1 MKFAKLV
8 KKTQPELKSYL
19 AEFLTTHG
27 YKVTISDGWLYGDT
41 KDGGSVLLTAHLD
54 TVHKEPVKS
63 IVYTEG
69 GNVVSS
75 PQGIGGDDRCGVW
88 IITEIIS
95 KTELRPPVLFCEDE
109 EIGGVGSDK
118 FLKAKEAKQ
127 IRRKISDMKF
137 IIELDRANANDAV
150 FYDCDNPE
158 FTDWITETTGLKEAW
173 GSFSDISNLCPDLG
187 IAGVNIS
194 CGYYKAHTVQE
205 YVVLSEMKAAAETT
219 IKLLNAAADKSVPA
233 FEYIEAIHK
242 PYSWSYGDAD
252 YGFGYG
258 YKKSSY
264 TRFGGVWISWFDGD
278 DELEDYFS
286 GDNLNE
292 CFGEFFRTYPTVCW
306 NDIAD
311 YEFY

>member
-54 TVHKEPVKS
+54 TVHKEPVRS
-63 IVYTEG
+63 IVYTKG

-95 KTELRPPVLFCEDE
+95 RTELRPPVLFCEDE

-137 IIELDRANANDAV
+137 IIELDRANANDVV

-173 GSFSDISNLCPDLG
+173 GSFSDISTLCPDLG

-233 FEYIEAIHK
+233 FEYIEATYK

-252 YGFGYG
+252 YGFGYS

-278 DELEDYFS
+278 NELEDYFS